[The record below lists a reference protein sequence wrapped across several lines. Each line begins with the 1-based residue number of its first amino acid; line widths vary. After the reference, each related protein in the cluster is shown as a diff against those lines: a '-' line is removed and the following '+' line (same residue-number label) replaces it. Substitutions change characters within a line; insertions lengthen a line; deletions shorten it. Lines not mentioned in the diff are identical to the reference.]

1 MRVPL
6 STFRASAEARVRK
19 GCSLGALS
27 ATPGSGIPSQSV
39 VPRPTAAGAT
49 RTEQSGRIDRE
60 PGKVSL
66 RIPGHG
72 PGRNGRSP
80 DRAR

>member
-6 STFRASAEARVRK
+6 STFRASAESANTK
-19 GCSLGALS
+19 GMLSRRALS

-60 PGKVSL
+60 PGKRL
-66 RIPGHG
+66 ATYTWPWAW
-72 PGRNGRSP
+72 P
-80 DRAR
+80 